1 MKIILITSYVK
12 KYQKNIVGVV
22 ELDSGETLKLEPDT
36 IMQFQLQ
43 TGTDLDEKKLREVLA
58 ADQKRK
64 SLQKALHLI
73 SIRPRSA
80 AELKE
85 RFKREGYFDET
96 IDESL
101 DYLLKNGYLN
111 DALFAEKFA
120 RSKLQKKDIG
130 ESSLRFELHKKG
142 ISKSIIESI
151 IKKIYGE
158 TPELDI
164 ALKAGKKKLRTIR
177 AADDIA
183 KKHKLY
189 QFLAQ
194 RGFSADVIR
203 QVIGEL
209 VK

>member
-12 KYQKNIVGVV
+12 KYQKKIVGVV

-177 AADDIA
+177 TTDDIA
-183 KKHKLY
+183 KKRKLY

>member
-120 RSKLQKKDIG
+120 RSKLQEKDIG
-130 ESSLRFELHKKG
+130 ESSLRYELHKKG

-177 AADDIA
+177 TADDIA
-183 KKHKLY
+183 KKRKLY

>member
-177 AADDIA
+177 TADDIA
-183 KKHKLY
+183 KKRKLY

>member
-12 KYQKNIVGVV
+12 KYQKKIVGVV

-177 AADDIA
+177 TADDIA
-183 KKHKLY
+183 KKRKLY

>member
-183 KKHKLY
+183 KKRKLY

>member
-12 KYQKNIVGVV
+12 KYQKKIVGVV

-101 DYLLKNGYLN
+101 DYLQKNGYLN
-111 DALFAEKFA
+111 DTLFAEKFA

-177 AADDIA
+177 TADDIA
-183 KKHKLY
+183 KKRKLY